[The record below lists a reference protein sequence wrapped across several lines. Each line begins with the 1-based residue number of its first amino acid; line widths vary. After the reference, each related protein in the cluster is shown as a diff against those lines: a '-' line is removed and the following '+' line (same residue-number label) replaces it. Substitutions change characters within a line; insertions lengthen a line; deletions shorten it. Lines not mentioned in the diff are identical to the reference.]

1 LVFATDNAGTLL
13 WNNVLPNH
21 QFFDLGTDDSMIRIA
36 SFSSK
41 IGIVS
46 VQPAGTFTNLQQCDE
61 MVNTPENMDMTK
73 LKDSTYAITSTDGFA
88 SNINTIEIGNAL
100 SERDSYMGMITDITS
115 RENKGAYINAYGP
128 IYGIKS
134 TSWFAIPHGNIVR
147 TDSVL
152 TLPYC
157 GWEGNPILVLTT
169 ALTDQTMT
177 FTSITSASIMDLL
190 INQSDNDL
198 ADSISCVDFYSGID
212 ENVGNKITLYPN
224 PVNEK
229 VTVELTGKA
238 NGTLT
243 ILDLNGKV
251 ILSAEVLQSTMIID
265 LSALNNGIYVYSF
278 MNKEDQTVTNGK
290 LIKN

>member
-1 LVFATDNAGTLL
+1 
-13 WNNVLPNH
+13 
-21 QFFDLGTDDSMIRIA
+21 
-36 SFSSK
+36 
-41 IGIVS
+41 
-46 VQPAGTFTNLQQCDE
+46 
-61 MVNTPENMDMTK
+61 
-73 LKDSTYAITSTDGFA
+73 
-88 SNINTIEIGNAL
+88 
-100 SERDSYMGMITDITS
+100 
-115 RENKGAYINAYGP
+115 
-128 IYGIKS
+128 
-134 TSWFAIPHGNIVR
+134 
-147 TDSVL
+147 
-152 TLPYC
+152 LPYC

>member
-1 LVFATDNAGTLL
+1 
-13 WNNVLPNH
+13 
-21 QFFDLGTDDSMIRIA
+21 
-36 SFSSK
+36 
-41 IGIVS
+41 
-46 VQPAGTFTNLQQCDE
+46 
-61 MVNTPENMDMTK
+61 
-73 LKDSTYAITSTDGFA
+73 
-88 SNINTIEIGNAL
+88 
-100 SERDSYMGMITDITS
+100 
-115 RENKGAYINAYGP
+115 
-128 IYGIKS
+128 
-134 TSWFAIPHGNIVR
+134 
-147 TDSVL
+147 
-152 TLPYC
+152 
-157 GWEGNPILVLTT
+157 
-169 ALTDQTMT
+169 
-177 FTSITSASIMDLL
+177 
-190 INQSDNDL
+190 
-198 ADSISCVDFYSGID
+198 VDFYSGID